1 MFTEGSTV
9 GLLALWLTVALVLR
23 LPYNVEQTQ
32 LDRPSHL
39 FVSNTKVSVMLLP
52 VFCYIT
58 SLSFSP
64 ATAVSIICQLWLKIN
79 RVFKIL
85 LYTLFKCLL
94 KFTREVCLHNLNI
107 CSSNPK
113 FRSIYCGLALLYL
126 HPYEVLI
133 YSGLALLY
141 LHPYEVL
148 IKVALHCFTCTHVK
162 CSFRHT
168 TPPPISYT
176 PDRRFSYL
184 LTPTRAC
191 PRSSDLLTALFL
203 VIDVTAKWRRKT
215 PPITIWRDTAKL
227 RN

>member
-9 GLLALWLTVALVLR
+9 GVLALWLTVALILR

-58 SLSFSP
+58 SLSFSS
-64 ATAVSIICQLWLKIN
+64 ATTVSIICQLWLKIN

-94 KFTREVCLHNLNI
+94 KFTREVCLRNLNI

-113 FRSIYCGLALLYL
+113 FRS
-126 HPYEVLI
+126 I

-162 CSFRHT
+162 CSFRHA